1 MQQILRR
8 QPMRQ
13 QLQQLGLQHSGL
25 DYRPPSN
32 IKLVDQKEKWIN
44 AKT

>member
-25 DYRPPSN
+25 DYPPSN